1 MIQLTH
7 QTRILLSIAPANF
20 RSGID
25 GFVAICQNELQLG
38 PRDHTVFVFINKAK
52 TMIRALSY
60 DGSGYWL
67 MTKRLSRGKF
77 QGWPRGDQPVSDT
90 TALELRRILG
100 GGNWTTSES
109 QRKQPLANA
118 CQSTT
123 LSTNSTPLRTATHS
137 SSQPYPSP

>member
-20 RSGID
+20 RYGID
-25 GFVAICQNELQLG
+25 GFVALCQNELLLD
-38 PRDHTVFVFINKAK
+38 PRDQSVFVFINKAK

-77 QGWPRGDQPVSDT
+77 DGWPSGDSPVSDT
-90 TALELRRILG
+90 TALQLRRILG
-100 GGNWTTSES
+100 GSSWTSIEPES
-109 QRKQPLANA
+109 SVLASA

-123 LSTNSTPLRTATHS
+123 LGTHHTAAYTP
-137 SSQPYPSP
+137 

>member
-20 RSGID
+20 RCGID
-25 GFVAICQNELQLG
+25 GFVALCQNQLLLD
-38 PRDHTVFVFINKAK
+38 PRDQSVFVFINKAR

-77 QGWPRGDQPVSDT
+77 QGWPNGDGAVSDT
-90 TALELRRILG
+90 TALQLRRILG
-100 GGNWTTSES
+100 GSSWTSIEPEPS
-109 QRKQPLANA
+109 VLANA

-123 LSTNSTPLRTATHS
+123 LGTHHHTAAHA
-137 SSQPYPSP
+137 P

>member
-25 GFVAICQNELQLG
+25 GFVAICQNELLLD
-38 PRDHTVFVFINKAK
+38 PRDHSVFVFINKAR

-77 QGWPRGDQPVSDT
+77 QGWPSGDSAVSDT
-90 TALELRRILG
+90 TALQLRRILG
-100 GGNWTTSES
+100 GTSWTSIE
-109 QRKQPLANA
+109 PEFFALASA

-123 LSTNSTPLRTATHS
+123 ISTDNTAAHA
-137 SSQPYPSP
+137 P